1 MTFVLDCL
9 KRVRLFS
16 AFVLFNSIEQCQMK
30 AIDSIDISCEKQMWY
45 VLSSL
50 LPINNRDISRIFIHI
65 PRMFGYLKRT
75 GRAIEQWH
83 DVIKIH
89 EIIKY
94 MYKYCFF
101 ALIRFDTSN
110 QYKVFYL
117 SSYQLVSASQKSFS
131 IFVYGLAQYLF
142 PSFRSVYHIEP
153 RRTIFISFFS
163 LLHVSFAHLSLRSD
177 IRVWIFVQS
186 L

>member
-50 LPINNRDISRIFIHI
+50 LSINNRDISRIFIHI

-75 GRAIEQWH
+75 GRAIEQ
-83 DVIKIH
+83 
-89 EIIKY
+89 
-94 MYKYCFF
+94 
-101 ALIRFDTSN
+101 
-110 QYKVFYL
+110 
-117 SSYQLVSASQKSFS
+117 
-131 IFVYGLAQYLF
+131 
-142 PSFRSVYHIEP
+142 
-153 RRTIFISFFS
+153 
-163 LLHVSFAHLSLRSD
+163 
-177 IRVWIFVQS
+177 
-186 L
+186 